1 MTDVRNEM
9 DYIIPQNTKN
19 LVSFTCDGYWDK
31 EEEILQKLQ
40 LEDKNNG

>member
-19 LVSFTCDGYWDK
+19 LLSFTCDGYWDK
-31 EEEILQKLQ
+31 EEDIIKNLQ
-40 LEDKNNG
+40 LGDKANG